1 MCHARLLG
9 GRVFTEER
17 TRDLNRRPPANII
30 VEEASML
37 TQQQRLKMEAFARAW
52 GARLFFLGDYCEFT
66 SVPMQCQPVDSASMN
81 LEGLRRYH
89 VEGVKRTSDPLL
101 MSIQEGLR
109 YIIANTAGGLFFA
122 GGYGQGQG
130 HGHGDQGQEAPE
142 PVDATIEAQ
151 KLTCEAVPVE
161 QHSSVYKVCS
171 EMADGDVILAA
182 TRFCPHCGQSAIEK
196 CTCMT
201 ATTLEEVNF
210 ASAAKR
216 DLYIKRHKKRQ
227 GGEDGV
233 EGEVEGEVEG
243 GVEGGVEK
251 DVDLALL
258 QATSDFGGA
267 LGGEVTWKCTKAIRG
282 TVLVNG
288 ARFRSDKLA
297 PTFAGVDLTQH
308 IGSGITFSPTST
320 IHSYQG
326 ITFEGDKLYLDFNM
340 IWDVRMLY
348 VAVSRVR
355 CLEQLAIVKSAK
367 EPRYMGEGVD
377 HRTEKARQ
385 FGLARAAGHGAIEEY
400 PVGDGRYIADLA
412 VFDTVGGVGGVG
424 GNRKLIK
431 VVEVVVTS
439 PPSREKL
446 EYYEEL
452 GIECVVI
459 NILRAPPRFNATP
472 DSDEGEE

>member
-1 MCHARLLG
+1 
-9 GRVFTEER
+9 
-17 TRDLNRRPPANII
+17 
-30 VEEASML
+30 
-37 TQQQRLKMEAFARAW
+37 
-52 GARLFFLGDYCEFT
+52 
-66 SVPMQCQPVDSASMN
+66 MQCQPVDSASMN
-81 LEGLRRYH
+81 IECLRRYH

-109 YIIANTAGGLFFA
+109 YIVANTAGGLFFS
-122 GGYGQGQG
+122 GGYGGQGQVQEQEQEQGQG
-130 HGHGDQGQEAPE
+130 QGQEAPG
-142 PVDATIEAQ
+142 PVDAIIEAR
-151 KLTCEAVPVE
+151 KFICEAVPEE

-171 EMADGDVILAA
+171 EVADGDVILAA

-196 CTCMT
+196 STCMT
-201 ATTLEEVNF
+201 ATTLDEVNS

-227 GGEDGV
+227 GGEDGGIWR
-233 EGEVEGEVEG
+233 ESETETETETESETKGEVDGE
-243 GVEGGVEK
+243 
-251 DVDLALL
+251 VDLAPL
-258 QATSDFGGA
+258 QAFSSVALEYARELTTSDFGGA
-267 LGGEVTWKCTKAIRG
+267 LGGEVEWKCTKAIRG

-297 PTFAGVDLTQH
+297 PTFGGVDLTQH
-308 IGSGITFSPTST
+308 IGAGITFSPTST

-326 ITFEGDKLYLDFNM
+326 ITFEGGKLYLDFNM

-355 CLEQLAIVKSAK
+355 CLEQLAIVKNAK

-377 HRTEKARQ
+377 HRAEKARQ
-385 FGLARAAGHGAIEEY
+385 FGLARAAEHGAIEEY

-412 VFDTVGGVGGVG
+412 VFDTVCGVG
-424 GNRKLIK
+424 GNWKLIK
-431 VVEVVVTS
+431 VVEVVVSS

-459 NILRAPPRFNATP
+459 NISRSPPRSNATP
-472 DSDEGEE
+472 